1 MDAPRLFGSVPLIVR
16 LLITILAGLLTL
28 YGLVILFSGNRGS
41 LIASIVCVIG
51 GMYSYDTKSLLPIGV
66 SVFLLFVLQ
75 ALLRER

>member
-1 MDAPRLFGSVPLIVR
+1 MNLLSIVLAT
-16 LLITILAGLLTL
+16 LLVL
-28 YGLVILFSGNRGS
+28 YGLAILFSGNRGS

-66 SVFLLFVLQ
+66 SVFLLFILQ